1 MSGDILRIGPS
12 NRLEGSTIHS
22 KSESRDSIDPAKKFD
37 LSANLSKNATKRPK
51 NYPKW
56 PKVAQI

>member
-37 LSANLSKNATKRPK
+37 LSANLSKNATKWTK
-51 NYPKW
+51 NPQK
-56 PKVAQI
+56 